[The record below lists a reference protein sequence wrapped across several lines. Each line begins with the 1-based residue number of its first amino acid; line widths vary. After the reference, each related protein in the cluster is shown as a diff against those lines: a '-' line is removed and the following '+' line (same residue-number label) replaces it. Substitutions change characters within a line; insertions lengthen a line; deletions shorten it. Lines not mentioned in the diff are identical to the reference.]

1 MNDRK
6 YVIGEMQPSTGGRG
20 VNSKKN
26 KESMLPDN
34 VTITSVALG
43 IRDLVESQVSAA
55 LARIEDS
62 ARELSARN
70 VDVITMG
77 GLPPIVFGGYGFDKV
92 IIERIGKVTAIP
104 ATTGQTSAT
113 EAMRLFGAKKIILV
127 TPYKD
132 SINQKVVKFME
143 ASGFEIG
150 SLQTANAAFEDY
162 PKLSSSLSYELSLK
176 GKAESPDAQCIYIP
190 CGAWTVSENI
200 NRVEMETGLPVVAGT
215 QSGVWGALRLIG
227 IKAGVPGYGRLLR
240 DY

>member
-1 MNDRK
+1 MKDGK

-20 VNSKKN
+20 MNSKKN

-55 LARIEDS
+55 LSRIEDS
-62 ARELSARN
+62 ARELSGRY

-77 GLPPIVFGGYGFDKV
+77 GLPPVVFGGHGFDKK
-92 IIERIGKVTAIP
+92 IIERIGKITAIP
-104 ATTGQTSAT
+104 ATTGQTSGA
-113 EAMRLFGAKKIILV
+113 EAMKMFGAKKIILV

-132 SINQKVVKFME
+132 HINRMVVKFME
-143 ASGFEIG
+143 DSGFEIG

-162 PKLSSSLSYELSLK
+162 PKLSGSLSYELSLK
-176 GKAESPDAQCIYIP
+176 GKAQSPDAQCIFIA

-200 NRVEMETGLPVVAGT
+200 DRVEMETGLPVVAST
-215 QSGVWGALRLIG
+215 QAGIWGALRLIG
-227 IKAGVPGYGRLLR
+227 IKSGVSGYGSLLR